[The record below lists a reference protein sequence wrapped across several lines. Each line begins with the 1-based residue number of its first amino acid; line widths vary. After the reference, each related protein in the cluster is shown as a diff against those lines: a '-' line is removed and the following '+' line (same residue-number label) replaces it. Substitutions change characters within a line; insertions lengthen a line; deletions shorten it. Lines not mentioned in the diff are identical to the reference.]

1 MPAITKAERLS
12 RLPEGKPCNN
22 RGMASEEP
30 AKGELLSVSIKL
42 LLLNKNIS
50 STQIPFAFKSFSIKL
65 Y

>member
-12 RLPEGKPCNN
+12 RLPFGKPCNN

-30 AKGELLSVSIKL
+30 AKDGLLSVSIK

-50 STQIPFAFKSFSIKL
+50 STQIPFAFKIFSIKL

>member
-1 MPAITKAERLS
+1 MPAMIKAERLS

-30 AKGELLSVSIKL
+30 AKGGLLSVSIK